1 MPPVTRKASKAANA
15 AAAATDARTNARSVA
30 APKRTAR
37 QKKTLPYAKPDA
49 AGSSGEG
56 LHSMLTWTSVPIKLS
71 LAAAE
76 TKQDEKTKAETMTYE
91 RNYKVTR
98 LMEKAIFFKPPYCS
112 GTMKLPMEEFG
123 LVYKK
128 DGTVEAPTATD
139 FR

>member
-15 AAAATDARTNARSVA
+15 PAAATDARTNARSVA

-49 AGSSGEG
+49 AGSLGEG
-56 LHSMLTWTSVPIKLS
+56 LRSMLTYTPITLS

-76 TKQDEKTKAETMTYE
+76 TKQDEKTKAETTTYE

>member
-15 AAAATDARTNARSVA
+15 PAAATDARTNARSVA

-37 QKKTLPYAKPDA
+37 QKTLPYAKPDA

-56 LHSMLTWTSVPIKLS
+56 LHSMLTWTSVPITLS
-71 LAAAE
+71 LSAAE
-76 TKQDEKTKAETMTYE
+76 TKQDEKTKAETTTYE
-91 RNYKVTR
+91 RNYEVTR

-112 GTMKLPMEEFG
+112 GTMKLTMEEFG